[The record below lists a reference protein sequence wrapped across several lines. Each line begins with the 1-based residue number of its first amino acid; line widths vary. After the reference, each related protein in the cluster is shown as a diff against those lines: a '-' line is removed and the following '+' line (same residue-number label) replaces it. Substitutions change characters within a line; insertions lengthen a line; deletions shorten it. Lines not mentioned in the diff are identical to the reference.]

1 MFLREGRQKGEVMK
15 RHLDE
20 GGWCQWDVSWC
31 TDVAQKA
38 SIEREFYCTS
48 RPRQELLLSQKMGI
62 LFLFRDANSLR
73 LSVQKVAGCRRA
85 HSQWRL
91 GKYPMQSEET

>member
-1 MFLREGRQKGEVMK
+1 MFVREGRQKGEVMK

-38 SIEREFYCTS
+38 SIERGFYCTS
-48 RPRQELLLSQKMGI
+48 RPGQELLLSQKRVIFVFCSEMLTVCGC
-62 LFLFRDANSLR
+62 
-73 LSVQKVAGCRRA
+73 LSRRWRVAVEHA
-85 HSQWRL
+85 HS
-91 GKYPMQSEET
+91 GD